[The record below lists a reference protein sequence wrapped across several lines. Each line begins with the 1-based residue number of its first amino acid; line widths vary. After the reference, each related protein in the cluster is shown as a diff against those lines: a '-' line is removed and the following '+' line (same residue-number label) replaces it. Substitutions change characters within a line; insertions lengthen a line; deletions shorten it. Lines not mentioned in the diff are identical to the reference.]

1 MMRSGKSHLPTLRQ
15 TPYDAS
21 CSAQVVAEAR
31 LLSRCCCH
39 IVMVAAAIQSALAI
53 QAQERLCSEDNR
65 ECQGLDSAS
74 LEDVARMW

>member
-1 MMRSGKSHLPTLRQ
+1 MTLLVRLKW
-15 TPYDAS
+15 
-21 CSAQVVAEAR
+21 VAEAR

-39 IVMVAAAIQSALAI
+39 IVMVAAAIHSALAI

-65 ECQGLDSAS
+65 KCQGLDSAS